1 MARQVHNRDIGPTL
15 VAARQWI
22 DTCLIGDGSLF
33 STDTLWTV
41 ANVEDVVRAFVDHPD
56 EGNDDFLTKLKGQM
70 TPATIGARRLM
81 AEMLWALLLFPSNMK
96 APTKRQQIREMW
108 ALGGASLHESQPL
121 LSDDILKGIGSGG
134 PGFNNYRPNEL
145 EYLIALT
152 RDLKARSST
161 ERNAIFAKYDD
172 FIAWI
177 DAVPRKG
184 SRQYRHMLRFF
195 AFPELVERI
204 SSNNDRRKIL
214 EGFGVVS
221 ARETKEWS
229 DAQLD
234 KALLK
239 LREALAIRYPAEII
253 DFYGSVLKPQW
264 SSDQKVRTADGEVT
278 VIVPSGDDEDDEL
291 AIDNPLREQP
301 ADLRPSYQI
310 QAKLAEIGAKMG
322 FRIWLPR
329 GDRGRIRE
337 FMSEVDQLALLEEL
351 PLNNEEATLSTIE
364 QIDVIWLRGRAIVRA
379 FEVEHTTSVY
389 SGLLRM
395 ADLLALQPNLAIQL
409 HIVAPAERRD
419 KFFREMRRPVFSLLN
434 GRPLS
439 NTCTFIS
446 YESIN
451 AIRSIEHLVHLNDSI
466 IKEYEE
472 QADEN

>member
-1 MARQVHNRDIGPTL
+1 MARQVHNRDIEPTL
-15 VAARQWI
+15 IAARPRVH
-22 DTCLIGDGSLF
+22 TCLIGDGSLF
-33 STDTLWTV
+33 STDALWTS
-41 ANVEDVVRAFVDHPD
+41 ANVEGVVHAFVDHPD
-56 EGNDDFLTKLKGQM
+56 MGGDDFLTKLEGQM
-70 TPATIGARRLM
+70 TPAAVGARRLM

-108 ALGGASLHESQPL
+108 ALAGTSLPESHPP
-121 LSDDILKGIGSGG
+121 LSDDVLKGIGSGG

-152 RDLKARSST
+152 ASLKGRTSG
-161 ERNAIFAKYDD
+161 ERNTIFSTYDA

-177 DAVPRKG
+177 DSVPRKG

-195 AFPELVERI
+195 SFPELVARI

-214 EGFGVVS
+214 EGFGVNS
-221 ARETKEWS
+221 ARETREWS
-229 DAQLD
+229 DVKLD
-234 KALLK
+234 KALWK
-239 LREALAIRYPAEII
+239 LRESLAIKYPADTI
-253 DFYGSVLKPQW
+253 DFYSPVLKPQW
-264 SSDQKVRTADGEVT
+264 SNDKKVRTADGEVM
-278 VIVPSGDDEDDEL
+278 VIIPSEDDEEDET
-291 AIDNPLREQP
+291 ANDDTPREQP

-322 FRIWLPR
+322 FKVWLPR

-337 FMSEVDQLALLEEL
+337 FMSEADQLALLEEL
-351 PLNNEEATLSTIE
+351 PLNNEDVTLGTIE
-364 QIDVIWLRGRAIVRA
+364 QIDVIWLLGRAIVRA

-409 HIVAPAERRD
+409 HIVAPADRRD
-419 KFFREMRRPVFSLLN
+419 KFFREMRRPVVSLLN

-446 YESIN
+446 YESVR
-451 AIRSIEHLVHLNDSI
+451 AIRSIEHLAHLNDSI

-472 QADEN
+472 QADEI